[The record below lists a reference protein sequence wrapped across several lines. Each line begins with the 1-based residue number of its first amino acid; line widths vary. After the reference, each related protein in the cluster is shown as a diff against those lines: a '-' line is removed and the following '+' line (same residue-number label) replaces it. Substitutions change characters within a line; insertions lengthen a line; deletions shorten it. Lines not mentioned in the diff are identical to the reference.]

1 MEAGPKH
8 PWWPPVAAACGQN
21 CLVAPLL
28 RADHRRLPERCNV
41 TSAST
46 VSSTEFFFVSPLF
59 LIVREFGLT
68 QKSQHDK
75 HVSAMLPFSLIFSL
89 FFSAHPTATLLDYS
103 LLLPMT
109 MFVSSPGN
117 VQKKKRKKRS
127 CSFTSFPCDFFVVTI
142 LLYDGFHAGTEHYF
156 AILPLGNGNSK

>member
-1 MEAGPKH
+1 MG
-8 PWWPPVAAACGQN
+8 
-21 CLVAPLL
+21 
-28 RADHRRLPERCNV
+28 ADHRRLPERCNV

-117 VQKKKRKKRS
+117 VQKKKEKKEVAVLPVFLVIFLLLPSS
-127 CSFTSFPCDFFVVTI
+127 CTT
-142 LLYDGFHAGTEHYF
+142 GTR
-156 AILPLGNGNSK
+156 G